1 MIENLS
7 TFIKRLTSLS
17 LLISA
22 ILIVLA
28 VFMILNPDGV
38 MSPLIRIIG
47 IVIIGGSL
55 YHAYLFLNL
64 SKSQKAFSHLLVLA
78 IAEFSFGVV
87 ALFNPNFIISI
98 VYWIIGTWIIFD
110 GIIKMQASFI
120 LRDELS
126 NWALDMVISILTIV
140 SGLFIILHPI
150 LSSNSVVFTI
160 GICLLISQIMV
171 LFDTVSLIIKLNK
184 IKTNLVKEFGE

>member
-28 VFMILNPDGV
+28 IFMILNPDGV

-64 SKSQKAFSHLLVLA
+64 SKAQKAFSHLLVLA
-78 IAEFSFGVV
+78 VAEFSFGVV

-126 NWALDMVISILTIV
+126 NWALDNVISILTII
-140 SGLFIILHPI
+140 SGIFIILHPI
-150 LSSNSVVFTI
+150 LTSTSVVFTI

-171 LFDTVSLIIKLNK
+171 LMDTVSLILKLNK
-184 IKTNLVKEFGE
+184 IKNNLVKEFGE